1 MSTRSENQQ
10 TVGAFEAKTH
20 LSELLERV
28 RGGERITITK
38 HGVPVAVLVPAEQ
51 EQRRRTR
58 EAIESLDELRA
69 RTRPGPESIAEL
81 RDEGRRR

>member
-1 MSTRSENQQ
+1 MVPESRNQES
-10 TVGAFEAKTH
+10 VGAFEAKTH

-28 RGGERITITK
+28 RAGERITITK
-38 HGVPVAVLVPAEQ
+38 HGVPVAVLVPPEQ
-51 EQRRRTR
+51 ERRRRTL
-58 EAIESLDELRA
+58 EAIHELDELRA